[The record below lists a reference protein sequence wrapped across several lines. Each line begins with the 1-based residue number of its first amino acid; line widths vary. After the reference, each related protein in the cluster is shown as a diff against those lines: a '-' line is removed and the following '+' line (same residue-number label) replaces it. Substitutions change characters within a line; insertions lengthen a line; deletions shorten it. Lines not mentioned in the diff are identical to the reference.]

1 MDYSIG
7 FIAIGGLMIPVIVT
21 TVMFMTGMLN
31 SKKFGSPYAVDII
44 FGVVSGL
51 LIFIFLNTF
60 LIEPAKNQANCNG
73 PYITD

>member
-31 SKKFGSPYAVDII
+31 SKKFGSPDAVDII

-60 LIEPAKNQANCNG
+60 LIEPAENQANDNG
-73 PYITD
+73 PDITD